1 MDVGSMVFL
10 KTPPGVGV
18 EDNVHR
24 FKWEQTFLGPLL
36 CISKEPN
43 NIVRLK
49 DLNTGRY
56 TTPVHMSRLK
66 YHEKF
71 DIAMYLALCDWSS
84 EGEQERQLKYAWT

>member
-1 MDVGSMVFL
+1 M
-10 KTPPGVGV
+10 GV

-24 FKWEQTFLGPLL
+24 FKFEETFFGPLL
-36 CISKEPN
+36 VTDKRPN

-66 YHEKF
+66 YHEKIDF
-71 DIAMYLALCDWSS
+71 AMYLALCDWST
-84 EGEQERQLKYAWT
+84 EGERERKLKFGWT